1 MHNSLLR
8 TFAGHSIACTLT
20 PAEHLR
26 AWFTP
31 ERRKLISA
39 RAVDVLAGR
48 PIGTFHR
55 FLTGVPHVT
64 LGRTGLTVYYPILR
78 LIGYVPP
85 SDTPQEVNDAPAG

>member
-1 MHNSLLR
+1 MHNPLIR
-8 TFAGHSIACTLT
+8 TFAGQSFACTLT

-31 ERRKLISA
+31 DRRKLISA

-64 LGRTGLTVYYPILR
+64 LGRTGLSVYYPVLA

-85 SDTPQEVNDAPAG
+85 NDTQEVPNVAPAG